1 MSYLAAED
9 PTAICNAP
17 IIELNVIC
25 VYKEIEEKKK
35 RKRKKGR
42 EEEEVR
48 RGRKEKDWVEKRFNR
63 PLNKGR
69 THGIIKNDNNCSIKQ
84 TLETHVRGLKF
95 SPGPPSDLYQRQRS
109 ISLLKKSKREDSGR
123 KTDRSSE

>member
-35 RKRKKGR
+35 KKKEEREGGRGGKEGKEGKRLGGKK
-42 EEEEVR
+42 V
-48 RGRKEKDWVEKRFNR
+48 
-63 PLNKGR
+63 
-69 THGIIKNDNNCSIKQ
+69 
-84 TLETHVRGLKF
+84 
-95 SPGPPSDLYQRQRS
+95 
-109 ISLLKKSKREDSGR
+109 
-123 KTDRSSE
+123 